1 MCSRSREARSRS
13 RTSSSV
19 SPDVS
24 SVSEPSAVTT
34 PPASPPLR
42 APVMSEIFRALLEA
56 DFTVQLRNTRALLL
70 SFALTLV
77 VLYALFAG
85 KRGLALGDPQFRVA
99 SALTLGMASI
109 AILGYSMT
117 VARDREKG
125 VFQRLRVTPAP
136 TWTIMTSRLLVQVAA
151 ILGMAVVLLV
161 AANLFLGV
169 SPGSTLDSNSP
180 GPEDYLVAYLLTF
193 ICVIFSSALFLSV
206 GQALAGL
213 IKSADTL
220 NAVGRIAY
228 LPLFA
233 LGLFVQSTIFGTTF
247 ELISRWSPGGT
258 VETLLS
264 GAMNAS
270 SWNSQTWLALAVSTA
285 YSVVFA
291 GIGIRWFQWGAR

>member
-1 MCSRSREARSRS
+1 MCWRSLEARSRS

-19 SPDVS
+19 SRGVS
-24 SVSEPSAVTT
+24 SVSEPNAVAT
-34 PPASPPLR
+34 PPVSPPLH
-42 APVMSEIFRALLEA
+42 APALSKIFRALLEA
-56 DFTVQLRNTRALLL
+56 DFTVQLRNNRALLL
-70 SFALTLV
+70 SFALPLV
-77 VLYALFAG
+77 VLFALFAS
-85 KRGLALGDPQFRVA
+85 KFYIALGDPQFRVA
-99 SALTLGMASI
+99 SVLTLGMASI

-136 TWTIMTSRLLVQVAA
+136 IWTIMTSRLLVQVAA
-151 ILGMAVVLLV
+151 MLAMALVVLV
-161 AANLFLGV
+161 AARLFKGV
-169 SPGSTLDSNSP
+169 SLTAAG
-180 GPEDYLVAYLLTF
+180 YLLTF
-193 ICVIFSSALFLSV
+193 ICVILSSALFLGV

-233 LGLFVQSTIFGTTF
+233 LGLFGQSTIFGTTF

-264 GAMNAS
+264 GAMNPS
-270 SWNSQTWLALAVSTA
+270 SWSSDTWLALAVSAA

>member
-1 MCSRSREARSRS
+1 M
-13 RTSSSV
+13 
-19 SPDVS
+19 
-24 SVSEPSAVTT
+24 SEPSALTT
-34 PPASPPLR
+34 QPASPPLR
-42 APVMSEIFRALLEA
+42 APALTEIFRALLEA
-56 DFTVQLRNTRALLL
+56 DFTVQLRNNRALLL
-70 SFALTLV
+70 SFALPLV
-77 VLYALFAG
+77 VLFALFAS
-85 KRGLALGDPQFRVA
+85 KFYSALGDRQFKVA
-99 SALTLGMASI
+99 AALTLGMASI

-136 TWTIMTSRLLVQVAA
+136 TWAIMTSRLLVQVAA
-151 ILGMAVVLLV
+151 ILAMALVVLV
-161 AANLFLGV
+161 AANLFERV
-169 SPGSTLDSNSP
+169 SLTA
-180 GPEDYLVAYLLTF
+180 EAYVLTF

-206 GQALAGL
+206 GQALVGL

-233 LGLFVQSTIFGTTF
+233 LGLFGHSTIFGTTF

-258 VETLLS
+258 VVTLLS
-264 GAMNAS
+264 GAMNLS
-270 SWNSQTWLALAVSTA
+270 SWNSDTWLALGVSTA

>member
-1 MCSRSREARSRS
+1 MI
-13 RTSSSV
+13 
-19 SPDVS
+19 
-24 SVSEPSAVTT
+24 SVSEPSAVRT
-34 PPASPPLR
+34 PSVSPPLR
-42 APVMSEIFRALLEA
+42 APALAEIFRALLEA
-56 DFTVQLRNTRALLL
+56 DFTVQLRNNRALLL
-70 SFALTLV
+70 SFALPLV
-77 VLYALFAG
+77 LLYGLFAG

-151 ILGMAVVLLV
+151 ILAMALVLLV
-161 AANLFLGV
+161 AADLFEGV
-169 SPGSTLDSNSP
+169 SLTA
-180 GPEDYLVAYLLTF
+180 EAYLLTF
-193 ICVIFSSALFLSV
+193 IGVIFSSALFLSV

-213 IKSADTL
+213 VKSADTL

-233 LGLFVQSTIFGTTF
+233 LGLFGQSTIFGTTF

-258 VETLLS
+258 VETLLT
-264 GAMNAS
+264 GAMNPS
-270 SWNSQTWLALAVSTA
+270 NWNSDTWLALAVSTA
-285 YSVVFA
+285 YSVVFVS
-291 GIGIRWFQWGAR
+291 IGIRWFQWGAR

>member
-1 MCSRSREARSRS
+1 M
-13 RTSSSV
+13 
-19 SPDVS
+19 
-24 SVSEPSAVTT
+24 SEPSAVRT
-34 PPASPPLR
+34 PSVSPPLR
-42 APVMSEIFRALLEA
+42 APALTEIFRALLEA
-56 DFTVQLRNTRALLL
+56 DFTVQLRNNRALLL
-70 SFALTLV
+70 SFALPLV
-77 VLYALFAG
+77 LLYGLFAN
-85 KRGLALGDPQFRVA
+85 KRGIALGDPQYRLA

-136 TWTIMTSRLLVQVAA
+136 TWSIMTSRLVVQVAA
-151 ILGMAVVLLV
+151 ILAMALVLLV
-161 AANLFLGV
+161 AAGLFERV
-169 SPGSTLDSNSP
+169 SLTA
-180 GPEDYLVAYLLTF
+180 EAYLLTF
-193 ICVIFSSALFLSV
+193 IGVIFSSALFLSV

-213 IKSADTL
+213 VKSADTL

-233 LGLFVQSTIFGTTF
+233 LGLFGQSTIFGTTF
-247 ELISRWSPGGT
+247 ELVSRWSPGGT

-264 GAMNAS
+264 GAMNPS
-270 SWNSQTWLALAVSTA
+270 SWNSDTGLALAVSTA

>member
-1 MCSRSREARSRS
+1 
-13 RTSSSV
+13 
-19 SPDVS
+19 
-24 SVSEPSAVTT
+24 VSEPGAVRT
-34 PPASPPLR
+34 PPVSPPLR
-42 APVMSEIFRALLEA
+42 TPALTEIFRALLEA
-56 DFTVQLRNTRALLL
+56 DFTVQLRNNRALLL
-70 SFALTLV
+70 SFALPLV
-77 VLYALFAG
+77 VLYALFASPLFAG

-99 SALTLGMASI
+99 AALTLGMASI

-136 TWTIMTSRLLVQVAA
+136 TWTIMASRLLVQVAA
-151 ILGMAVVLLV
+151 ILAMAVVLLV
-161 AANLFLGV
+161 AADIFEGV

-213 IKSADTL
+213 VKSADTL

-228 LPLFA
+228 IPLFA
-233 LGLFVQSTIFGTTF
+233 LGLFGHSTIFGTTF

-258 VETLLS
+258 VVTLLS
-264 GAMNAS
+264 GAMNPS
-270 SWNSQTWLALAVSTA
+270 SWNSDTWLALAASIA

>member
-19 SPDVS
+19 SRDET
-24 SVSEPSAVTT
+24 SVNEISAATT
-34 PPASPPLR
+34 PPVSPPLR
-42 APVMSEIFRALLEA
+42 PPALTEIFRALLEA
-56 DFTVQLRNTRALLL
+56 DFTVQLRNNRALLL
-70 SFALTLV
+70 SFALPLV
-77 VLYALFAG
+77 VLFALFAS
-85 KRGLALGDPQFRVA
+85 KFYIALGDPHFRVA
-99 SALTLGMASI
+99 SVLTLGMASI
-109 AILGYSMT
+109 AILGYAMT

-151 ILGMAVVLLV
+151 ILAMALVVLV
-161 AANLFLGV
+161 AAGIFERV
-169 SPGSTLDSNSP
+169 SLTA
-180 GPEDYLVAYLLTF
+180 EAYVLTF
-193 ICVIFSSALFLSV
+193 ICVIFSSALFLGV

-213 IKSADTL
+213 VKSADPL
-220 NAVGRIAY
+220 NAVGRIGY

-233 LGLFVQSTIFGTTF
+233 LGLFAHSTLFGTTF
-247 ELISRWSPGGT
+247 ELVSRWSPGGT

-264 GAMNAS
+264 AAMNPS
-270 SWNSQTWLALAVSTA
+270 SWKSDTWLALAVCAA

>member
-1 MCSRSREARSRS
+1 M
-13 RTSSSV
+13 
-19 SPDVS
+19 
-24 SVSEPSAVTT
+24 SEPRGVTT
-34 PPASPPLR
+34 PPVSAAIRTP
-42 APVMSEIFRALLEA
+42 APSEIFRALLEA
-56 DFTVQLRNTRALLL
+56 DFTVQLRNNRALLL
-70 SFALTLV
+70 SFALPLV
-77 VLYALFAG
+77 LLYALFASLAA
-85 KRGLALGDPQFRVA
+85 KRGIILGDPQFKVA
-99 SALTLGMASI
+99 AALTLGMASI

-136 TWTIMTSRLLVQVAA
+136 TWAIMTSRLLVQVAA
-151 ILGMAVVLLV
+151 NLAMAVVLLV
-161 AANLFLGV
+161 AAHLFVGYTV
-169 SPGSTLDSNSP
+169 FQNADSGSPDAA
-180 GPEDYLVAYLLTF
+180 DYLVAYLLTF

-213 IKSADTL
+213 VKSADTL

-233 LGLFVQSTIFGTTF
+233 LGLFSQSTVFGTNF

-264 GAMNAS
+264 GAMNPS
-270 SWNSQTWLALAVSTA
+270 SWNSDTWLALAASTA

>member
-1 MCSRSREARSRS
+1 M
-13 RTSSSV
+13 
-19 SPDVS
+19 
-24 SVSEPSAVTT
+24 SEPSAVTT
-34 PPASPPLR
+34 QPASPPLR
-42 APVMSEIFRALLEA
+42 APALSEIFRALLEA
-56 DFTVQLRNTRALLL
+56 DFTVQLRNNRALLL
-70 SFALTLV
+70 SFALPLV
-77 VLYALFAG
+77 LLYALFASFAA
-85 KRGLALGDPQFRVA
+85 KRGIVLGDPQFKVA
-99 SALTLGMASI
+99 AALTLGMASI

-136 TWTIMTSRLLVQVAA
+136 TWAIMTSRLLVQVAA
-151 ILGMAVVLLV
+151 NLAMALVLLV
-161 AANLFLGV
+161 AAKLFVGY
-169 SPGSTLDSNSP
+169 TIFQTADSNSP
-180 GPEDYLVAYLLTF
+180 DLADYLVAYLLTF

-213 IKSADTL
+213 VKSADTL

-233 LGLFVQSTIFGTTF
+233 LGLFGQSTVFGTTF

-264 GAMNAS
+264 GAMTPS
-270 SWNSQTWLALAVSTA
+270 SWNSDTWLALAVSTA